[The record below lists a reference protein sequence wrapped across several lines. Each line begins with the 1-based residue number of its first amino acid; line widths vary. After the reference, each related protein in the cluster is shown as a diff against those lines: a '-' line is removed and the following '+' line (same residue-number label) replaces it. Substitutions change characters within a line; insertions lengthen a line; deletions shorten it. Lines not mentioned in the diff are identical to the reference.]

1 MTWLYRD
8 LGPQSTPSA
17 ISLAATKW
25 NPLSPTSP
33 FATYLYNTVPPGT
46 APFYG
51 PSPRDDPTAWE
62 AALAKKPTENSVP
75 VGVRGFFE
83 LGQRMIGQYQCL
95 EVLQGRLWEVNAGL
109 ETLLRKHNLEI
120 SIRAHEAK
128 RRHLTLSK
136 RCLALAARTQVLRN
150 RGFGMEKAEEEV
162 RKKLE
167 GLEKGVLDLG
177 VRGRA
182 EEIWARMVGVRDRG
196 RELENEVQRQ
206 LNGLGV
212 GGKRIDDESIGEEVV
227 AKVKKVSLEQSQF
240 FAISSDSQCPL
251 ANVKGFFF

>member
-1 MTWLYRD
+1 MTITDLYLD

-25 NPLSPTSP
+25 NPLSPVSP
-33 FATYLYNTVPPGT
+33 FTTYLYNTVPPST

-51 PSPRDDPTAWE
+51 PAPRDDPAAWE

-83 LGQRMIGQYQCL
+83 LGQRMLGQYQCL
-95 EVLQGRLWEVNAGL
+95 QVLQGRLWEVNAGL
-109 ETLLRKHNLEI
+109 ENLLRNHNLEI
-120 SIRAHEAK
+120 SVRAEEAK

-136 RCLALAARTQVLRN
+136 RCLALAAKTQVLRN

-167 GLEKGVLDLG
+167 GLERKVMDLG

-182 EEIWARMVGVRDRG
+182 EEIWARMVGVRNRG
-196 RELENEVQRQ
+196 RELEKEVERRV
-206 LNGLGV
+206 NGAVDG
-212 GGKRIDDESIGEEVV
+212 GGKEESVGEDVLTRV
-227 AKVKKVSLEQSQF
+227 RKVSFIPRLSH
-240 FAISSDSQCPL
+240 CRR
-251 ANVKGFFF
+251 